1 MFSFNQIDEGVLV
14 NNKKKHLFSVARVK
28 RNLQFF
34 TVL

>member
-14 NNKKKHLFSVARVK
+14 NNNNKKLFSVARVK

-34 TVL
+34 IVL